1 MYNVSPPSSTLP
13 GSMVV
18 PHPAITGGSS
28 TTMKYDQ
35 LTRTRAGTQLVCL
48 HQTSGGSRITS
59 LGLNNVNE
67 ECCMNSAHCSSDNK
81 WHIHEIIIH
90 LSAELCC
97 FYYYYYYCAHW
108 LRTPELGYGENHN
121 YRLISPILSMLL
133 YTDHFDDSVYV
144 SIILRSTETCDKFI
158 LVIIIHYMSGV
169 TTFLILLFPRSL

>member
-13 GSMVV
+13 DSMQV

-35 LTRTRAGTQLVCL
+35 LTRTRTGNQLVCL
-48 HQTSGGSRITS
+48 NQTSSGSRITS

-97 FYYYYYYCAHW
+97 FYYYYYCAHW
-108 LRTPELGYGENHN
+108 PRTRELELC
-121 YRLISPILSMLL
+121 RKKIITTDQSVLLMLL
-133 YTDHFDDSVYV
+133 YADHFDDSAYY
-144 SIILRSTETCDKFI
+144 IYLAPLE
-158 LVIIIHYMSGV
+158 LVIHLY
-169 TTFLILLFPRSL
+169 

>member
-1 MYNVSPPSSTLP
+1 MFLLPPPPSLAVCWSPIQPLL
-13 GSMVV
+13 VV
-18 PHPAITGGSS
+18 AC

-35 LTRTRAGTQLVCL
+35 LTRTRTGNQLVC
-48 HQTSGGSRITS
+48 HNQTSGAGSRITW

-108 LRTPELGYGENHN
+108 PRTRELELH
-121 YRLISPILSMLL
+121 RKKIITTDQSVLLMLL
-133 YTDHFDDSVYV
+133 YADHFDDSAYY
-144 SIILRSTETCDKFI
+144 IYL
-158 LVIIIHYMSGV
+158 Y
-169 TTFLILLFPRSL
+169 